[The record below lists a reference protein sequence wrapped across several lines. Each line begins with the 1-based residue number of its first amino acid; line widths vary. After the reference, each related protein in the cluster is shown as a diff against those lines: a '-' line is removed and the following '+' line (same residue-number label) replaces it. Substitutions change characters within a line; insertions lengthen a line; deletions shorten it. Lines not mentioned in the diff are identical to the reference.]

1 MALISFKFHRKT
13 LLFLFGLA
21 VLNGF
26 QEYIYSNIIPKD
38 DKPAENF
45 KEKYNPLLLMV
56 IIYFGD
62 ICCGILEIIRRKRN
76 KSSQLIFHESKLN
89 EKGTNKKLKIMG
101 KDVFFILLIS
111 LIDLCVITYICYKHG
126 MLLFDI
132 SSIMKIGQIIFLG
145 ILSQCFL
152 SSKLYRHHIVAQI
165 FIGVGII
172 LLSFFAIL
180 NGIYKIKLYDI
191 FSMKN
196 YIQAALIIVHFPLSR
211 NRYHFEFSDF
221 LNL

>member
-1 MALISFKFHRKT
+1 MALMSFKFQRKT
-13 LLFLFGLA
+13 FLFLFGLA

-26 QEYIYSNIIPKD
+26 HEYIYSNIIPKD

-101 KDVFFILLIS
+101 KDVFFIILIS

-152 SSKLYRHHIVAQI
+152 SSKLY
-165 FIGVGII
+165 II
-172 LLSFFAIL
+172 L
-180 NGIYKIKLYDI
+180 I
-191 FSMKN
+191 FSFLLLVC
-196 YIQAALIIVHFPLSR
+196 ILILLFAVS
-211 NRYHFEFSDF
+211 
-221 LNL
+221 

>member
-26 QEYIYSNIIPKD
+26 QEHIYSNIIPKD

-76 KSSQLIFHESKLN
+76 K
-89 EKGTNKKLKIMG
+89 
-101 KDVFFILLIS
+101 FFIILIS

-180 NGIYKIKLYDI
+180 NGIYNIKLYDI